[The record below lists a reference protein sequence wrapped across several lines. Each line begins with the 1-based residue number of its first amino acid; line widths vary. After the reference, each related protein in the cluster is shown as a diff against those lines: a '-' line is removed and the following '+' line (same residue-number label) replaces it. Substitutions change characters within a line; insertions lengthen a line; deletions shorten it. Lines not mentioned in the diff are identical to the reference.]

1 MITMFDMSADGD
13 GAEFEVSVARNA
25 VPEFDPIAVAYW
37 QQTSLRLLTL
47 DEAVAAERRQ
57 LQVPDIRSVYLHAG

>member
-1 MITMFDMSADGD
+1 MITVFDMSAEGD
-13 GAEFEVSVARNA
+13 GAELETSVARNEA
-25 VPEFDPIAVAYW
+25 PAYDPRAVAYW

-57 LQVPDIRSVYLHAG
+57 LQVPDIRSVYHYAC

>member
-13 GAEFEVSVARNA
+13 GAELECSVARSEA
-25 VPEFDPIAVAYW
+25 QSFDPRAVAYW

-57 LQVPDIRSVYLHAG
+57 LQVPDIRSVYLHA